1 LKLDSNK
8 RKAIAFVAVA
18 FLLIALY
25 GVLRLTVM
33 AVSLSNTN
41 EQIKSLSASAS
52 LSDLNGLSVRLSE
65 LSKSS
70 SAAAG
75 AAQDPI
81 VAAFSAIPWLG
92 QDIEALAQASKSAH
106 SIIAATEEVL
116 STAVAIKLQDAE
128 GAVDFDNSGS
138 FRALGSSVGN
148 LAKTV
153 REARDDLASI
163 DPASL
168 HFGLDERVA
177 RAQELVGEMAAG
189 LTRAEPLIDV
199 TTTILGDRS
208 SQRWFIATNNLAELR
223 GTGGIIG
230 AYAVVTMNNGKMT
243 LERAGSD
250 KELLSM
256 GPIDFSSYPLELREL
271 WGVDLGDWRDI
282 NASAHAPYAAKLVS
296 EGWQQKT
303 GQKVDGVL
311 FVGQGTVAHLIS
323 AVDGVTARGK
333 EVTGLNAVEFLSKG
347 IYAEFTD
354 VDDKNAVVAEI
365 MARTFQKFQT
375 GKLDLKALWES
386 VVRDSTGDR
395 FVAWSADKD
404 TQRLFELD
412 EVAGVVEDTYGSK
425 VQVTLNNA
433 GGNKLDAY
441 AKVVAKYTAGSCG
454 VTTWSGL
461 PARKATV
468 TVKVLNGSPKSGLP
482 VYVSPRLDESFGI
495 KRTVGS
501 NRELLSV
508 YGPVGS
514 DDNGFFVDGEPSTAT
529 IGTDRGR
536 PVWIFDLEL
545 EPGQSRT
552 VKIQLIEPITDA
564 KGDFLTGARTLVGPV
579 MLAKPGVTVVDAQP
593 CKTR

>member
-1 LKLDSNK
+1 M
-8 RKAIAFVAVA
+8 A

-25 GVLRLTVM
+25 GVVRLTVM
-33 AVSLSNTN
+33 AVSLNNTN
-41 EQIKSLSASAS
+41 EQLKTLSKTSSLA
-52 LSDLNGLSVRLSE
+52 DLNGLSVKLSE
-65 LSKSS
+65 LSRSS

-75 AAQDPI
+75 AARDPI
-81 VAAFSAIPWLG
+81 VSAFAVIPWLG
-92 QDIEALAQASKSAH
+92 PDIEALAQASKSSH
-106 SIIAATEEVL
+106 SIISATEEVL
-116 STAVAIKLQDAE
+116 STAVAIKLQNAE
-128 GAVDFDNSGS
+128 GEVDFDNSGS

-153 REARDDLASI
+153 REARDDLDSI
-163 DPASL
+163 DSESL

-199 TTTILGDRS
+199 ATTILGDRS
-208 SQRWFIATNNLAELR
+208 SHRWFIATNNLAELR

-230 AYAVVTMNNGKMT
+230 AYAIVTMDNGKMK

-256 GPIDFSSYPLELREL
+256 GPIDFSSYPRELRQL

-282 NASAHAPYAAKLVS
+282 NASAHAPYAATLVA
-296 EGWQQKT
+296 EGWKQKT
-303 GQKVDGVL
+303 GQTIDGVL

-323 AVDGVTARGK
+323 AVGGVTTRGL
-333 EVTGLNAVEFLSKG
+333 EITGLNAVEFLSKG

-354 VDDKNAVVAEI
+354 VDDKNAVVTEI
-365 MARTFQKFQT
+365 MAKTFQKFES
-375 GKLDLKALWES
+375 GKLDLKGLWES
-386 VVRDSTGDR
+386 VVRDVTGDR
-395 FVAWSADKD
+395 FMAWSADEA

-412 EVAGVVEDTYGSK
+412 EVAGVVENSYGSK

-461 PARKATV
+461 PARKATI
-468 TVKVLNGSPKSGLP
+468 TVEVLNGSPRSGLP

-501 NRELLSV
+501 NRELLSI

-529 IGTDRGR
+529 IGNDRGR
-536 PVWIFDLEL
+536 PVWVFDLEL

-552 VKIQLIEPITDA
+552 VKIQIIEPITDA
-564 KGDFLTGARTLVGPV
+564 KGDFLTGARTLIGPV
-579 MLAKPGVTVVDAQP
+579 MLANPGITVVDAQP
-593 CKTR
+593 CNKH